1 MMIIL
6 FQSCN
11 QLMKLNLNLAE
22 LGLTSDSE
30 RPATHHFVSSRGV
43 LRKGVNP
50 AVVEDCL
57 NSLDVFRDLLEGI
70 PHMKNRVVRDVIK
83 NIELK

>member
-1 MMIIL
+1 
-6 FQSCN
+6 
-11 QLMKLNLNLAE
+11 MKLNLNLAE
-22 LGLTSDSE
+22 LGLTADSE
-30 RPATHHFVSSRGV
+30 RPTTHHFISSRAV

-50 AVVEDCL
+50 VVVEDCL